1 MKLAS
6 ILGIRGARDKPKDSY
21 GSTAY
26 SFFFGRSNSGKIVN
40 ERPCR
45 PRRYIPVCGFCRRL

>member
-21 GSTAY
+21 GYQNKTLKMRASLAK
-26 SFFFGRSNSGKIVN
+26 R
-40 ERPCR
+40 
-45 PRRYIPVCGFCRRL
+45 